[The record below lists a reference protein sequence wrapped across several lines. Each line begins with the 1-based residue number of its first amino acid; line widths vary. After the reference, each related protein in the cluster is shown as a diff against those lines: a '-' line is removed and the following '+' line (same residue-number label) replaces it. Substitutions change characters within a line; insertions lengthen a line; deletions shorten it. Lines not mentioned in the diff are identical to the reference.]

1 MIDIE
6 TAEAQAPM
14 TAVGAVGQIL
24 EEKME
29 LHHGP
34 QLQSFIDTKENSR
47 THRSIL
53 TATISFSPTKSK
65 GE

>member
-1 MIDIE
+1 MMDIE

-29 LHHGP
+29 LHGP
-34 QLQSFIDTKENSR
+34 QLQSFTGTKENSR
-47 THRSIL
+47 AHRSSL
-53 TATISFSPTKSK
+53 LLQ
-65 GE
+65 

>member
-1 MIDIE
+1 MDIKTVE
-6 TAEAQAPM
+6 DQAVM
-14 TAVGAVGQIL
+14 TAVGQNL

-65 GE
+65 RE